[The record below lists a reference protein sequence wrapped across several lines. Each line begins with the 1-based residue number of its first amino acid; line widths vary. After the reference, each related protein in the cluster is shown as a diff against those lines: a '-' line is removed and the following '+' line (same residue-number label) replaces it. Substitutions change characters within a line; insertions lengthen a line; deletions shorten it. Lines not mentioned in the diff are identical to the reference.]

1 MCRLYYPCA
10 ACGKQVALKVEA
22 GEDSFWLDDGSTL
35 FCPNCGQG
43 TVVHFARGVS
53 SSEALKSAL
62 LALLHGVRQYVPQ
75 PLAPGLVEGVRLAED
90 VLSEGER
97 S

>member
-10 ACGKQVALKVEA
+10 ACGKQVALTVEA
-22 GEDSFWLDDGSTL
+22 GENFWLDDGSTL

-62 LALLHGVRQYVPQ
+62 LALLHGVREYVPK
-75 PLAPGLVEGVRLAED
+75 PFAPGLVDGVRLAED
-90 VLSEGER
+90 ALGDGER

>member
-1 MCRLYYPCA
+1 MYRLYYPCA

-22 GEDSFWLDDGSTL
+22 GDYSFWLDDGSVL

-62 LALLHGVRQYVPQ
+62 LALLHGVREYVPK
-75 PLAPGLVEGVRLAED
+75 PFAPGLVDGVRLAED
-90 VLSEGER
+90 ALGDGER

>member
-1 MCRLYYPCA
+1 MYRLYYPCA

-22 GEDSFWLDDGSTL
+22 LASFWLDDGSVL